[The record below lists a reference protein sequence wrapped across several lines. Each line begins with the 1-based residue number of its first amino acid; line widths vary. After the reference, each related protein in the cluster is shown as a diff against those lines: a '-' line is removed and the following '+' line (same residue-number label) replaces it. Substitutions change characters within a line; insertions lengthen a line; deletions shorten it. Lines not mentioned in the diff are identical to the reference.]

1 MRTSEP
7 RPRALE
13 GLSAEERAAV
23 RRVVAAAR
31 FELIPLPSALERAE
45 ELPPGAP
52 VTVTASP
59 SRGIEATLELAAELA
74 ARGHPATPHLS
85 ARLIRDGAHLAEL
98 LARCREAGLREAFV
112 VGGDGDRPGG
122 FADGLA
128 LLRAVHELG
137 SPFERIGV
145 PGYPEGHPGIP
156 PAALRTALLAKAPLA
171 HWVTTQMCF
180 DPNALAAWIADVR
193 AAGVGLEVHLGVPG
207 VTDLVRL
214 LSISARIGLASS
226 ARYLRKNRS
235 LLGRIARG
243 RFGPDGLLEA
253 LAATL
258 ADPRAGVGALHVF
271 TFNQVAPTIAWRARV
286 LEALEG

>member
-45 ELPPGAP
+45 GLPPGAP

-59 SRGIEATLELAAELA
+59 GRGIEATLELAAELA
-74 ARGHPATPHLS
+74 RRGHPATPHLS
-85 ARLIRDGAHLAEL
+85 ARLVRDRAHLGEVL
-98 LARCREAGLREAFV
+98 DRCRETGLREAFV
-112 VGGDGDRPGG
+112 VGGDGDGPSA
-122 FADGLA
+122 FVDGLA
-128 LLRAVHELG
+128 LLRAIHELG

-145 PGYPEGHPGIP
+145 PGYPEGHPEIP
-156 PAALRTALLAKAPLA
+156 RAALEHALLAKAPLA
-171 HWVTTQMCF
+171 DWISTQMCF
-180 DPNALAAWIADVR
+180 DPAALEVWIAGVR
-193 AAGVGLEVHLGVPG
+193 AAGVGLAIHLGVPG
-207 VTDLVRL
+207 VVEVAKL
-214 LSISARIGLASS
+214 LTIGARIGLASS

-243 RFGPDGLLEA
+243 RFGPDGILEA
-253 LAATL
+253 LAGTI
-258 ADPRAGVGALHVF
+258 ADPAAGVTALHVF
-271 TFNQVAPTIAWRARV
+271 TFNQVGPTVGWQRAL
-286 LEALEG
+286 LETLRA